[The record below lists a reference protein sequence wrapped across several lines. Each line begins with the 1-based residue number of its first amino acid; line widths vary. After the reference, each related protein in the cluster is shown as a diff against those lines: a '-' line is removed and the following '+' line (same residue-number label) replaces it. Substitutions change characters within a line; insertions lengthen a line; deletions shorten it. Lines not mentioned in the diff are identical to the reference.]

1 MLIYN
6 TNSAICSV
14 FIINNNKNKGV
25 INMNTF
31 KKVGLTALAGS
42 LIATS
47 AFAGSMSV
55 TGSAG
60 ITLNNQSNHDGGNS
74 FSSGDSLNFS
84 GSGELDNGMV
94 ITTKQEIDGGILDD
108 RSVVI
113 ELPDAGT
120 LTFHAHGGGTAM
132 SSVDDVMPTAY
143 GESWDV
149 IGKTASQT
157 AGQAAKEGAIGG
169 FGTNNSF
176 KYVAPEMVDGL
187 AVDLSYVPSG
197 TARPDGSVSVHLAYT
212 GVEGLKIGYA
222 QDDNGLS
229 GSSKLETETM
239 YATYAFGSF
248 TIGAQESEQEQSSGT
263 ASDDE
268 FSAMGITYQVSDD
281 LTIGYHTSERQF
293 GDKTQDQE
301 SANLSASYTTGGV
314 TIAVAHVAMDNVGGS
329 TAARDDIDG
338 FEIDVSFAF

>member
-1 MLIYN
+1 
-6 TNSAICSV
+6 
-14 FIINNNKNKGV
+14 
-25 INMNTF
+25 MNI

-60 ITLNNQSNHDGGNS
+60 ISMSGANNIDKGNQ

-94 ITTKQEIDGGILDD
+94 ITTKQEIDGGSLDD

-113 ELPDAGT
+113 EMPEMGT

-143 GESWDV
+143 GESWDI
-149 IGKTASQT
+149 IGHAATAGTKT
-157 AGQAAKEGAIGG
+157 AGQADKEGAIGG

-176 KYVAPEMVDGL
+176 KYVVPEMVDGL
-187 AVDLSYVPSG
+187 GVDLSYVPSG
-197 TARPDGSVSVHLAYT
+197 GTRADGTVSWHVKYT
-212 GVEGLKIGYA
+212 GVEGLTVGIA

-229 GSSKLETETM
+229 GTSKLETETM
-239 YATYAFGSF
+239 YAKYAFGSF
-248 TIGAQESEQEQSSGT
+248 TVGVQSSEQSQEGAT
-263 ASDDE
+263 TSDDD

-281 LTIGYHTSERQF
+281 LTIGYTASEREF

-301 SANLSASYTTGGV
+301 SKNLSASYTTGGV
-314 TIAVAHVAMDNVGGS
+314 TVAVAYVSMDNVGGS
-329 TAARDDIDG
+329 TASRDDIDG
-338 FEIDVSFAF
+338 YEIDMSFAF